1 MSLEAAIAENTRA
14 LQALLAH
21 LQAQPIAVPAA
32 PAPAVEPAPK
42 ARKAKAEPA
51 VEPAPEPAVEPK
63 PEPKP
68 EPVPPR
74 SLPQDKDEVAALVSA
89 CINKGLKAQA
99 RALFDKIK
107 APNISGVP
115 AEKLPALADDLR
127 ALLATVSE

>member
-1 MSLEAAIAENTRA
+1 VSLEEAIVENTRA

-21 LQAQPIAVPAA
+21 LQAQPIVAPAVT
-32 PAPAVEPAPK
+32 APAVEPAPK

-51 VEPAPEPAVEPK
+51 PVVEAEPAV
-63 PEPKP
+63 EPKP

-127 ALLATVSE
+127 ARLATAAE